1 MKEKK
6 LKMLALF
13 CKELTDV
20 GGGER
25 LMLEEAR
32 FLKNQNIDV
41 KILTFKFDRAVL
53 FDDFFNLNIE
63 VVKYKHYGFPLFRLI
78 SKILSLRKKIKE
90 IGPDLINAH
99 YFFDTIYLFWATL
112 LTRVAYA
119 THMHV
124 TIFWYE
130 NERSLLK
137 YALIHRKAFR
147 KIIDSVPGHKDF
159 TPLKPPKQ
167 SIFFWIK
174 NEAIAILLYLGI
186 RKARKIFVLSRHMQW
201 ETEKLY
207 RKKAVSLKGAF
218 PHHIFNYKAK
228 KDIKSELGLDGKKM
242 IFHMSRLD
250 PRKRID
256 LLLRAFKKISIIRA
270 DIFLVIGGKGNEEIR
285 LKNLAKELDINDK
298 VFFTGYIPEQK
309 LWDYYASC
317 DIFAYP
323 EWIDFSLCPYE
334 ALAFKKKSIWATE
347 MEIDNNLKKSNL
359 IFQVNPTPDE
369 FAQAIEQALEST
381 VDDKGEEDILREYTW
396 ERYFRQLQRE
406 LTEVVLSDV

>member
-6 LKMLALF
+6 LDRLILF
-13 CKELTDV
+13 CKELTGV

-25 LMLEEAR
+25 LMFEEAQ
-32 FLKNQNIDV
+32 FFSNKKTNV
-41 KILTFKFDRAVL
+41 KVLTFKFDKEVL
-53 FDDFFNLNIE
+53 FDSCFNINVEEIRY
-63 VVKYKHYGFPLFRLI
+63 KYHRFAPLRLI
-78 SKILSLRKKIKE
+78 SKIFSLRKRIKE

-112 LTRVAYA
+112 FTGIPYT

-137 YALIHRKAFR
+137 YALIHRRVFR
-147 KIIDSVPGHKDF
+147 EIVNSVAGHKEF
-159 TPLKPPKQ
+159 TPLESPKR

-174 NEAIAILLYLGI
+174 NEIIAILLYLGI
-186 RKARKIFVLSRHMQW
+186 RKAKKIFVLSKHMRW
-201 ETEKLY
+201 ETERLY
-207 RKKAVSLKGAF
+207 GKKAVSLKGAF
-218 PHHIFNYKAK
+218 HAEIFSYKATRN
-228 KDIKSELGLDGKKM
+228 IHRQLGLDGKKM

-256 LLLRAFKKISIIRA
+256 LLLRAFKKLSLIRN
-270 DIFLVIGGKGNEEIR
+270 DVSLVIGGKGSDEIR
-285 LKNLAKELDINDK
+285 LKNLARELGIGDRVI
-298 VFFTGYIPEQK
+298 FLGYVPEQD

-334 ALAFKKKSIWATE
+334 ALAFKKKSIWARE
-347 MEIDNNLKKSNL
+347 MEIDNNLRKSNL
-359 IFQVNPTPDE
+359 VLQVNPTPDD
-369 FAQAIEQALEST
+369 FAQAMELALGAKIDER
-381 VDDKGEEDILREYTW
+381 GLEDILKEYTW
-396 ERYFRQLQRE
+396 ERYFNKLQKE
-406 LTEVVLSDV
+406 LIEVIV